1 MPTLPLHTAGR
12 DGRCEHCG
20 EAWPCR
26 DSLASSESLRDQVD
40 DPALD
45 ETEQEC
51 ICTTAMRA
59 QEMHVQECPLFDA
72 WYDSVK
78 PRQRDVNPRCP
89 SCTSPDANGC
99 PPMFHP
105 AHRWRPCE
113 VRMPDGAV
121 CGCMVGVEQPEY
133 DPSQA

>member
-1 MPTLPLHTAGR
+1 VPPLPLHTAGR
-12 DGRCEHCG
+12 DGRCDYCG
-20 EAWPCR
+20 AAWPCR
-26 DSLASSESLRDQVD
+26 DSLAHDQAD
-40 DPALD
+40 DTTPDDAED
-45 ETEQEC
+45 EC

-59 QEMHVQECPLFDA
+59 QGMHVEECPLFDA

-89 SCTSPDANGC
+89 SCTSPDTDGR

-105 AHRWRPCE
+105 VHRWQPCD

-121 CGCMVGVEQPEY
+121 CGCMVGVE
-133 DPSQA
+133 